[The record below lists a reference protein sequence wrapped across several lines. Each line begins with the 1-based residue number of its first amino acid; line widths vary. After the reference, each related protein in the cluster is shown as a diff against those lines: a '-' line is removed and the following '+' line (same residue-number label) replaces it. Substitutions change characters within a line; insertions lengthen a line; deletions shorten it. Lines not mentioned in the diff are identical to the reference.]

1 MTLTHAAGVRNSL
14 ANVVGDAH
22 DAGTAGAAVL
32 RVRDG
37 STALVNFSLADP
49 AFDTAPATSTGVI
62 TMEGTPISATG
73 VAGGDADNFITLDQ
87 DGTQVLAGSV
97 TATGMGG
104 DIEVSN
110 VSIAN
115 GQDCSLT
122 SFTYTS
128 AT

>member
-1 MTLTHAAGVRNSL
+1 MTITHASGVRNSL

-22 DAGTAGAAVL
+22 DVGSAGDAVL
-32 RVRDG
+32 RIRDG
-37 STALVNFSLADP
+37 STALVNFPLEDP

-62 TMEGTPISATG
+62 TMEGTPISAAG

-122 SFTYTS
+122 SFTYTAAS
-128 AT
+128 

>member
-1 MTLTHAAGVRNSL
+1 MTLSHASGVRNSL

-22 DAGTAGAAVL
+22 DAGSAGDAVL
-32 RVRDG
+32 RLRDG
-37 STALVNFSLADP
+37 STAIVNFSLDDP

-62 TMEGTPISATG
+62 TLQSTPIAASA
-73 VAGGDADNFITLDQ
+73 VASGDVDNFITLDK

-110 VSIAN
+110 TSIAS
-115 GQDCSLT
+115 GQDCSLE
-122 SFTYTS
+122 SLTYTAS
-128 AT
+128 A